1 MKNILLAKN
10 ISKSFDGTKVLKEIN
25 LSINQGEIISISGP
39 SGAGKTTLL
48 NILGTIETPDDDN
61 DSKLMICER
70 DIFGLNDKELS
81 NFRNKNIGF
90 VFQFHELLPEF
101 TCLENVCLPAWI
113 GKNNNIKE
121 RAISLFKELGLIDKL
136 DKKPATLSGGER
148 QRVSVARALI
158 NNPKIILAD
167 EPSGNLDSKNSE
179 ILYDIF
185 FDLRKKI
192 NCTFIIVTHNMQQ
205 AARVSEK
212 TAFFHLGKLIE
223 FSDTSKIFTNPKEK
237 RTLGYI
243 TGRFG

>member
-10 ISKSFDGTKVLKEIN
+10 ISKSFNETKVLKEIN

-48 NILGTIETPDDDN
+48 NILGTIETPDDNN

-70 DIFGLNDKELS
+70 DVFELNDKELS

-192 NCTFIIVTHNMQQ
+192 NCTFIIVTHNQSLAKKADRQ
-205 AARVSEK
+205 IVIND
-212 TAFFHLGKLIE
+212 GKI
-223 FSDTSKIFTNPKEK
+223 I
-237 RTLGYI
+237 
-243 TGRFG
+243 

>member
-10 ISKSFDGTKVLKEIN
+10 ISKSFNETKVLKEIN

-70 DIFGLNDKELS
+70 DVFELNDKELS
-81 NFRNKNIGF
+81 DFRNKNIGF

-113 GKNNNIKE
+113 GKNSNIKE

-192 NCTFIIVTHNMQQ
+192 NCTFIIVTHNQSLAKKADRQ
-205 AARVSEK
+205 IVIND
-212 TAFFHLGKLIE
+212 GKI
-223 FSDTSKIFTNPKEK
+223 I
-237 RTLGYI
+237 
-243 TGRFG
+243 

>member
-1 MKNILLAKN
+1 MENILSAKN
-10 ISKSFDGTKVLKEIN
+10 ISKSFEGTKVLKEIN

-48 NILGTIETPDDDN
+48 NILGTIETPDDNN
-61 DSKLMICER
+61 DSKLMIFER
-70 DIFGLNDKELS
+70 DIFRLNDKELS

-113 GKNNNIKE
+113 DNNNNIKE

-148 QRVSVARALI
+148 QRVSIARALI

-192 NCTFIIVTHNMQQ
+192 NCTFIIVTHNQSLAKKADRQ
-205 AARVSEK
+205 IVIND
-212 TAFFHLGKLIE
+212 GKI
-223 FSDTSKIFTNPKEK
+223 I
-237 RTLGYI
+237 
-243 TGRFG
+243 

>member
-1 MKNILLAKN
+1 MENILSAKN
-10 ISKSFDGTKVLKEIN
+10 ISKSFEGTKVLKEIN

-48 NILGTIETPDDDN
+48 NILGTIETPDDNN

-81 NFRNKNIGF
+81 KFRNKNIGF

-192 NCTFIIVTHNMQQ
+192 NCTFIIVTHNQSLAKKADRQ
-205 AARVSEK
+205 IVIND
-212 TAFFHLGKLIE
+212 GKIIL
-223 FSDTSKIFTNPKEK
+223 
-237 RTLGYI
+237 
-243 TGRFG
+243 

>member
-10 ISKSFDGTKVLKEIN
+10 ISKSFNETKVLKEIN

-48 NILGTIETPDDDN
+48 NILGTIETPDDNN

-70 DIFGLNDKELS
+70 DVFELNDKELS

-113 GKNNNIKE
+113 GKNSNIKE

-136 DKKPATLSGGER
+136 DKKPSTLSGGER

-192 NCTFIIVTHNMQQ
+192 NCTFIIVTHNQSLAKKADRQ
-205 AARVSEK
+205 IVI
-212 TAFFHLGKLIE
+212 TDGKI
-223 FSDTSKIFTNPKEK
+223 I
-237 RTLGYI
+237 
-243 TGRFG
+243 

>member
-10 ISKSFDGTKVLKEIN
+10 ISKSFNETKVLKEIN

-48 NILGTIETPDDDN
+48 NILGTIETPDDNN

-70 DIFGLNDKELS
+70 DVFELNDKELS

-113 GKNNNIKE
+113 GKNTNIKE

-192 NCTFIIVTHNMQQ
+192 NCTFIIVTHNQSLAKKADRQ
-205 AARVSEK
+205 IVIND
-212 TAFFHLGKLIE
+212 GKI
-223 FSDTSKIFTNPKEK
+223 I
-237 RTLGYI
+237 
-243 TGRFG
+243 

>member
-1 MKNILLAKN
+1 MENILSAKN
-10 ISKSFDGTKVLKEIN
+10 ISKSFEGTKVLKEIN

-48 NILGTIETPDDDN
+48 NILGTIEAPDDNN

-113 GKNNNIKE
+113 DNNNNIKE
-121 RAISLFKELGLIDKL
+121 RAISLFKELGLIDKI

-148 QRVSVARALI
+148 QRVSIARALI

-192 NCTFIIVTHNMQQ
+192 NCTFIIVTHNQSLAKKADRQ
-205 AARVSEK
+205 IVIND
-212 TAFFHLGKLIE
+212 GKIIL
-223 FSDTSKIFTNPKEK
+223 
-237 RTLGYI
+237 
-243 TGRFG
+243 

>member
-192 NCTFIIVTHNMQQ
+192 NCTFIIVTHNQSLAKKADRQ
-205 AARVSEK
+205 IVIND
-212 TAFFHLGKLIE
+212 GKIIL
-223 FSDTSKIFTNPKEK
+223 
-237 RTLGYI
+237 
-243 TGRFG
+243 

>member
-1 MKNILLAKN
+1 MKNILLTKN

-48 NILGTIETPDDDN
+48 NILGTIETPDDNN

-185 FDLRKKI
+185 FDLRKKN
-192 NCTFIIVTHNMQQ
+192 NCTFIIVTHNQSLAKKADRQ
-205 AARVSEK
+205 IVIND
-212 TAFFHLGKLIE
+212 GKI
-223 FSDTSKIFTNPKEK
+223 I
-237 RTLGYI
+237 
-243 TGRFG
+243 

>member
-48 NILGTIETPDDDN
+48 NILGTIETPDDNN

-167 EPSGNLDSKNSE
+167 EPSGNLDSENSE
-179 ILYDIF
+179 ILYNIF

-192 NCTFIIVTHNMQQ
+192 NCTFIIVTHNQSLAKKADRQ
-205 AARVSEK
+205 IVIND
-212 TAFFHLGKLIE
+212 GKIIL
-223 FSDTSKIFTNPKEK
+223 
-237 RTLGYI
+237 
-243 TGRFG
+243 

>member
-1 MKNILLAKN
+1 MENILSAKN
-10 ISKSFDGTKVLKEIN
+10 ISKSFEGTKVLNEID

-48 NILGTIETPDDDN
+48 NILGTIEAPDDNN

-113 GKNNNIKE
+113 DNNNNIKE

-148 QRVSVARALI
+148 QRVSIARALI

-192 NCTFIIVTHNMQQ
+192 NCTFIIVTHNQSLAKKADRQ
-205 AARVSEK
+205 IVIND
-212 TAFFHLGKLIE
+212 GKIIL
-223 FSDTSKIFTNPKEK
+223 
-237 RTLGYI
+237 
-243 TGRFG
+243 

>member
-48 NILGTIETPDDDN
+48 NILGTIETPDDNN

-192 NCTFIIVTHNMQQ
+192 NCTFIIVTHNQSLAKKADRQ
-205 AARVSEK
+205 IVIND
-212 TAFFHLGKLIE
+212 GKI
-223 FSDTSKIFTNPKEK
+223 I
-237 RTLGYI
+237 
-243 TGRFG
+243 

>member
-10 ISKSFDGTKVLKEIN
+10 ISKSFNETKVLKEIN

-48 NILGTIETPDDDN
+48 NILGTIETPDDNN

-70 DIFGLNDKELS
+70 DVFELNDKELS

-113 GKNNNIKE
+113 GKNSNVKE

-192 NCTFIIVTHNMQQ
+192 NCTFIIVTHNQSLAKKADRQ
-205 AARVSEK
+205 IVI
-212 TAFFHLGKLIE
+212 TDGKI
-223 FSDTSKIFTNPKEK
+223 I
-237 RTLGYI
+237 
-243 TGRFG
+243 

>member
-10 ISKSFDGTKVLKEIN
+10 ISKSFNETKVLKEIN

-48 NILGTIETPDDDN
+48 NILGTIETPDDNN

-70 DIFGLNDKELS
+70 DVFELNDKELS

-113 GKNNNIKE
+113 DNNNNIKE

-192 NCTFIIVTHNMQQ
+192 NCTFIIVTHNQSLAKKADRQ
-205 AARVSEK
+205 IVIND
-212 TAFFHLGKLIE
+212 GKI
-223 FSDTSKIFTNPKEK
+223 I
-237 RTLGYI
+237 
-243 TGRFG
+243 

>member
-10 ISKSFDGTKVLKEIN
+10 ISKSFNETKVLKEIN

-48 NILGTIETPDDDN
+48 NILGTIETPDDNN

-70 DIFGLNDKELS
+70 DVFELNDKELS

-113 GKNNNIKE
+113 GKNSNIKE

-136 DKKPATLSGGER
+136 DKKPSTLSGGER

-192 NCTFIIVTHNMQQ
+192 NCTFIIVTHNQSLAKKADRQ
-205 AARVSEK
+205 IVIND
-212 TAFFHLGKLIE
+212 GKI
-223 FSDTSKIFTNPKEK
+223 I
-237 RTLGYI
+237 
-243 TGRFG
+243 

>member
-10 ISKSFDGTKVLKEIN
+10 ISKSFNETKVLKEIN

-70 DIFGLNDKELS
+70 DVFELNDKELS

-113 GKNNNIKE
+113 GKNSNIKE

-192 NCTFIIVTHNMQQ
+192 NCTFIIVTHNQSLAKKADRQ
-205 AARVSEK
+205 IVIND
-212 TAFFHLGKLIE
+212 GKIIL
-223 FSDTSKIFTNPKEK
+223 
-237 RTLGYI
+237 
-243 TGRFG
+243 

>member
-1 MKNILLAKN
+1 MENILSAKN
-10 ISKSFDGTKVLKEIN
+10 ISKSFEGTKVLKEIN

-192 NCTFIIVTHNMQQ
+192 NCTFIIVTHNQSLAKKADRQ
-205 AARVSEK
+205 IVIND
-212 TAFFHLGKLIE
+212 GKI
-223 FSDTSKIFTNPKEK
+223 I
-237 RTLGYI
+237 
-243 TGRFG
+243 

>member
-48 NILGTIETPDDDN
+48 NILGTIEAPDDTN
-61 DSKLMICER
+61 DSKLIICER
-70 DIFGLNDKELS
+70 DIFELNDKELS

-136 DKKPATLSGGER
+136 DKKPTTLSGGER

-192 NCTFIIVTHNMQQ
+192 NCTFIIVTHNQSLAKKADRQ
-205 AARVSEK
+205 IVIND
-212 TAFFHLGKLIE
+212 GKIIL
-223 FSDTSKIFTNPKEK
+223 
-237 RTLGYI
+237 
-243 TGRFG
+243 

>member
-10 ISKSFDGTKVLKEIN
+10 ISKSFNETKVLKEIN

-48 NILGTIETPDDDN
+48 NILGTIETPDDNN

-113 GKNNNIKE
+113 DNNNNIKE

-192 NCTFIIVTHNMQQ
+192 NCTFIIVTHNQSLAKKADRQ
-205 AARVSEK
+205 IVIND
-212 TAFFHLGKLIE
+212 GKIIL
-223 FSDTSKIFTNPKEK
+223 
-237 RTLGYI
+237 
-243 TGRFG
+243 

>member
-1 MKNILLAKN
+1 MLLAKN

-48 NILGTIETPDDDN
+48 NILGTIETPDDNN

-101 TCLENVCLPAWI
+101 TCLENVSLPAWI

-185 FDLRKKI
+185 FDLRKKN
-192 NCTFIIVTHNMQQ
+192 NCTFIIVTHNQSLAKKADRQ
-205 AARVSEK
+205 IVIND
-212 TAFFHLGKLIE
+212 GKI
-223 FSDTSKIFTNPKEK
+223 I
-237 RTLGYI
+237 
-243 TGRFG
+243 

>member
-10 ISKSFDGTKVLKEIN
+10 ISKSFNETKVLKEIN

-48 NILGTIETPDDDN
+48 NILGTIETPDDNN

-81 NFRNKNIGF
+81 KFRNKNIGF

-113 GKNNNIKE
+113 DNNNNIKE

-148 QRVSVARALI
+148 QRVSIARALI

-192 NCTFIIVTHNMQQ
+192 NCTFIIVTHNQSLAKKADRQ
-205 AARVSEK
+205 IVIND
-212 TAFFHLGKLIE
+212 GKIIL
-223 FSDTSKIFTNPKEK
+223 
-237 RTLGYI
+237 
-243 TGRFG
+243 

>member
-1 MKNILLAKN
+1 MKNILLTKN

-48 NILGTIETPDDDN
+48 NILGTIETPDDNN

-185 FDLRKKI
+185 FNLRKKN
-192 NCTFIIVTHNMQQ
+192 NCTFIIVTHNQSLAKKADRQ
-205 AARVSEK
+205 IVIND
-212 TAFFHLGKLIE
+212 GKI
-223 FSDTSKIFTNPKEK
+223 I
-237 RTLGYI
+237 
-243 TGRFG
+243 